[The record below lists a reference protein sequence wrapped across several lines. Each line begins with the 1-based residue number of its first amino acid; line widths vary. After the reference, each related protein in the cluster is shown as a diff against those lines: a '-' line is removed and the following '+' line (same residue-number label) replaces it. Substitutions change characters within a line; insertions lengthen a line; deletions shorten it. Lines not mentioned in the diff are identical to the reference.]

1 MKNKIINL
9 EEIWLNSVTK
19 FENVDGS
26 TVWNIGEEAMLEF
39 GKQLLELAAENA
51 TLLEEGRSIESSR
64 YIVESGNYY
73 SEIEIDINKQSILN
87 TINQVVENE
96 VVETK
101 KQNIELTDE
110 HMAYFSDDMYLPSQ
124 YNGMKVSQ
132 PYYSG
137 DGNLSVHE
145 LQKLCNKY
153 KEYVHQQQII
163 KQNLIKKLIQL
174 KFGIEF
180 PKNSII

>member
-1 MKNKIINL
+1 METKEKIIEKMCYL
-9 EEIWLNSVTK
+9 K
-19 FENVDGS
+19 
-26 TVWNIGEEAMLEF
+26 
-39 GKQLLELAAENA
+39 AESN
-51 TLLEEGRSIESSR
+51 
-64 YIVESGNYY
+64 
-73 SEIEIDINKQSILN
+73 N
-87 TINQVVENE
+87 TIDLNAYAIGLSEMYDEINP
-96 VVETK
+96 

-145 LQKLCNKY
+145 LQKLCNQY

-163 KQNLIKKLIQL
+163 KQNCIKQILEL
-174 KFGIEF
+174 KFGVEF
-180 PKNSII
+180 PNDSIF